1 MAVYEKL
8 WPREKD
14 RDAIST
20 HVAAPETEVDSE
32 RAYRRLRL

>member
-1 MAVYEKL
+1 MAVYEQL
-8 WPREKD
+8 WPREND

-20 HVAAPETEVDSE
+20 HVAAPEIEVDSV